1 MLGKIAEHIRHRHA
15 VKTPTDTI
23 VNFVKA
29 KLRRT

>member
-1 MLGKIAEHIRHRHA
+1 MAKIADHVRKKHG

-29 KLRRT
+29 NMRQT

>member
-1 MLGKIAEHIRHRHA
+1 MLAKIAEHVRHKHA

-23 VNFVKA
+23 VNYVRA